1 MADKS
6 IAINPNLI
14 SVWLL
19 DAQGTEVLTDAFYK
33 TDTFWLLKSTSADF
47 SSPMQAALAARVYL
61 PKPSGISRERH

>member
-33 TDTFWLLKSTSADF
+33 TLPKENITNTQALQQAQLSWLLTPEYSH
-47 SSPMQAALAARVYL
+47 P
-61 PKPSGISRERH
+61 